1 MFSLVSLLLISSTA
15 QAKEITSDRKIG
27 VGVNSWF
34 GDIPAISVRYSL
46 PVSGENTQ
54 NWELQGEVLGGF
66 NYDASTRTSAIMGGR
81 LLSAIVIEDNLNLL
95 AGGGVGIAII
105 NKSVALHLQP
115 AVEAQFF
122 LFGLEYLSFTSGLGL
137 DITMGNGE
145 SGIGTSGKILG
156 GFHYWF

>member
-1 MFSLVSLLLISSTA
+1 MFSLVSLLLLSSTA
-15 QAKEITSDRKIG
+15 QAKEITSDRGIG
-27 VGVNSWF
+27 VGINNWF

-46 PVSGENTQ
+46 PISGVNTKE
-54 NWELQGEVLGGF
+54 WELQGEVLGGF
-66 NYDASTRTSAIMGGR
+66 NFDASTRTSAIVGGR
-81 LLSAIVIEDNLNLL
+81 LLSAIVIEDNLNIL
-95 AGGGVGIAII
+95 AGGGVGFAII

-122 LFGLEYLSFTSGLGL
+122 LFGLEYLSFNSGLGL

-145 SGIGTSGKILG
+145 SGIGTSGRILG